1 MAELIAGLSTASQT
15 DIFPSLTEDQMRL
28 VLRYGKQRHFV
39 ADTVLFRQG
48 ERHISMYTIISG
60 VIEISRSSALETRV
74 TAVIGSG
81 IFTGEIGT
89 LAGRAAIATGRTLS
103 DCDLIEV
110 DEDALRV
117 LVVSEAE
124 LSEIIM
130 RAYILRRARYINN
143 VHGGVILL
151 GSSDSPET
159 LRLRDFLTR
168 NAQPVAYFDV
178 SRHAD
183 TACLMARFGVSA
195 EDIPSV
201 ITPTGV
207 VLKHPTNSLLAD
219 EIGISADKLDGKNY
233 DVVIVGAGP
242 GGLAAAVY
250 ASSEGL
256 NVAVLDVK
264 SPGGQ
269 AGSSSKIENYFGFPT
284 GISGGALAG
293 RGLSQAR
300 KFGAEVAIPLG
311 VAAMDCTNPDE
322 GYNLLLDDGAKI
334 MAHAVIIATGA
345 RYRKPL
351 LGKVEQYEGRG
362 VYYSAS
368 CVEAALCGDEEIV
381 IVGGGNSAGQA
392 AVFLSRFARKVNI
405 VVRSSGLAASMSHYL
420 IQRIASSPSIALST
434 HTEIVQ
440 LHGDRQLE
448 SISWR
453 KGENAPEHLPI
464 RHVFLF
470 LGAEPNTEWLGECLA
485 LDSNKFVITGGEI
498 PTSQGGQTRKPLF
511 LETSLPGVFAIGD
524 VRSGSTKRVA
534 AAVGEGAAAVQSLH
548 QFLNMKNLAPDSCHQ
563 SITSNPSR

>member
-1 MAELIAGLSTASQT
+1 MAELIEGPLSGREA
-15 DIFPSLTEDQMRL
+15 DIFPSLTQDQMRL
-28 VLRYGKQRHFV
+28 ILRYGNQRRV
-39 ADTVLFRQG
+39 LADTVLFRQG
-48 ERHISMYTIISG
+48 ERHIAMYAILSG
-60 VIEISRSSALETRV
+60 TIEISRASALENRV
-74 TAVIGSG
+74 TAVIGPG

-89 LAGRAAIATGRTLS
+89 LAGRAAIATGRALT

-110 DEDALRV
+110 EEDALRV

-124 LSEIIM
+124 LSETIM
-130 RAYILRRARYINN
+130 RAYILRRARYLSNE
-143 VHGGVILL
+143 HGGVILL
-151 GSSDSPET
+151 GSSDNAET
-159 LRLRDFLTR
+159 LKLRDFLAR
-168 NAQPVAYFDV
+168 NAQPAAYFDV

-195 EDIPSV
+195 EDIPTV
-201 ITPTGV
+201 VTPTGV
-207 VLKHPTNSLLAD
+207 VLKHPSESLLAD
-219 EIGISADKLDGKNY
+219 AIGISADKLDGKNY
-233 DVVIVGAGP
+233 DVVVVGAGP

-256 NVAVLDVK
+256 NVAVLDARA
-264 SPGGQ
+264 PGGQ

-300 KFGAEVAIPLG
+300 KFGAEVAVPLG
-311 VAAMDCTNPDE
+311 VAAMDCSNPDA
-322 GYNLLLDDGAKI
+322 GYGLLLDDGARI
-334 MAHAVIIATGA
+334 SARAVIIATGA
-345 RYRKPL
+345 RYRKPML
-351 LGKVEQYEGRG
+351 DKVEHYEGRG

-368 CVEAALCGDEEIV
+368 FVEGAFCSDEEIV

-392 AVFLSRFARKVNI
+392 AMFLSRFARKVNI
-405 VVRSSGLAASMSHYL
+405 VVRSGGLAASMSHYL
-420 IQRIASSPSIALST
+420 IQRINATANISLYT

-453 KGENAPEHLPI
+453 RGDSPPEHLLI

-470 LGAEPNTEWLGECLA
+470 LGAEPNTDWLGECLA
-485 LDSNKFVITGGEI
+485 LDSNKFIVTGGDI
-498 PTSQGGQTRKPLF
+498 PASQWQQSRKPLY

-524 VRSGSTKRVA
+524 VRSDSTKRVA

-548 QFLNMKNLAPDSCHQ
+548 QFLNVASAAVDASARHMS
-563 SITSNPSR
+563 